1 MSKLAEKKK
10 EAVAK
15 PAAGPQLTITPAD
28 IEIPRLNVVQKMSQI
43 EGPVGGVV
51 IDRKSTLLEK
61 DENCSALV
69 VNATKGWRENIPF
82 GSDEMPRI
90 AATESQKE
98 SIEGDSTWG
107 EMLPFADITL
117 LFPQPKD
124 GDEELYPYPVG
135 NANYAL
141 GKVNVAKD
149 GYRCTYKRLCTF
161 QMFNFDLPLCA
172 KVWTFGAELITKGSH
187 SWFIPTLTVTKE
199 DAPVEAR
206 EFIERI
212 TG

>member
-199 DAPVEAR
+199 DAPAEAR

>member
-15 PAAGPQLTITPAD
+15 PAAGPRLSITPAD

-51 IDRKSTLLEK
+51 IDRKAVLIDK
-61 DENCSALV
+61 DETCAALV

-82 GSDEMPRI
+82 GSEEMPRI
-90 AATESQKE
+90 AMTESQKE

-107 EMLPFADITL
+107 EMLPFSDITL
-117 LFPQPKD
+117 LFPQPKE
-124 GDEELYPYPVG
+124 GDEELYPYPIG

-141 GKVNVAKD
+141 GKVNASKD

>member
-1 MSKLAEKKK
+1 MSKVAQKKK
-10 EAVAK
+10 EELAQ
-15 PAAGPQLTITPAD
+15 PSGPQLLITPAD
-28 IEIPRLNVVQKMSQI
+28 IEIPRLNLVQKMSQI

-61 DENCSALV
+61 DETCPAII

-90 AATESQKE
+90 ASNESQKE
-98 SIEGDSTWG
+98 SIEEDSTWG

-117 LFPQPKD
+117 LFPQPEGAD
-124 GDEELYPYPVG
+124 DDSYPYPVG

-141 GKVNVAKD
+141 GKINVAKD

-172 KVWTFGAELITKGSH
+172 KVWTFGSELITKGSH
-187 SWFIPTLTVTKE
+187 SWFIPTLTATKE
-199 DAPVEAR
+199 DTPAEAR

>member
-1 MSKLAEKKK
+1 MSKVAQKKK
-10 EAVAK
+10 EELAR
-15 PAAGPQLTITPAD
+15 PSGPQLLITPAD
-28 IEIPRLNVVQKMSQI
+28 IEIPRLNLVQKMSQI

-61 DENCSALV
+61 DETCPAIV

-90 AATESQKE
+90 ASNESQKE
-98 SIEGDSTWG
+98 SIEEDSTWG

-117 LFPQPKD
+117 LFPQPEGAD
-124 GDEELYPYPVG
+124 DDSYPYPVG

-141 GKVNVAKD
+141 GKINVAKD

-172 KVWTFGAELITKGSH
+172 KVWTFGSELITKGSH
-187 SWFIPTLTVTKE
+187 SWFIPTLTATKE